1 MQSSNVG
8 VQNKKLCVRVNL
20 ISFPG
25 ENVFLRCFIG
35 SLKGLRSFAW
45 AARAA
50 IIVDV
55 NTPGDD
61 CECKS
66 ALTHAS
72 DERRRVVCNYF
83 EPLATN

>member
-1 MQSSNVG
+1 MASRDQKSMRM
-8 VQNKKLCVRVNL
+8 RVNL

-25 ENVFLRCFIG
+25 ENVFVLLYWLERALFEG
-35 SLKGLRSFAW
+35 PLSFAW
-45 AARAA
+45 TARAA

-66 ALTHAS
+66 AHAS
-72 DERRRVVCNYF
+72 DESADECVIISNH
-83 EPLATN
+83 